1 MFEVFRN
8 NIKNFFIF
16 VSIFGF
22 ASLVPTQI
30 ITMERYGLVIL
41 FYLTVI
47 SILLY
52 IFRSTFKSYF
62 HQTRWYELLLLV
74 TLSLVIHGLVSYL
87 IINFVDRPDWP
98 FSDRGTSFLLMNNF
112 YVWAKPFDILIQ
124 QLLIVWLTAKLYKD
138 GLTLKQII
146 SFFLIAF
153 GAIHI
158 FQVLKTDL
166 MIGLLF
172 TAGALASSVLYPYLL
187 LRTRNGYIYNYM
199 IHLGLYNIAA
209 LAAWLLY

>member
-1 MFEVFRN
+1 MFGVFRH
-8 NIKNFFIF
+8 NIKSFFLF

-22 ASLVPTQI
+22 ASLVPTQV
-30 ITMERYGLVIL
+30 ITMERYELVIL
-41 FYLTVI
+41 FYVTVTTL
-47 SILLY
+47 LLY
-52 IFRSTFKSYF
+52 IFRSTYRSVFQK
-62 HQTRWYELLLLV
+62 TRWYEFLSLI
-74 TLSLVIHGLVSYL
+74 TLSLVIHGLVSYF

-98 FSDRGTSFLLMNNF
+98 FSDLGTSFLLMNNF
-112 YVWAKPFDILIQ
+112 YVWAKPLDILIQ
-124 QLLIVWLTAKLYKD
+124 QLLIIWLTAKLYAN

-153 GAIHI
+153 GSIHV
-158 FQVLKTDL
+158 FQVLKTDWV
-166 MIGLLF
+166 IGLLF

-199 IHLGLYNIAA
+199 FHLGLYNIAA